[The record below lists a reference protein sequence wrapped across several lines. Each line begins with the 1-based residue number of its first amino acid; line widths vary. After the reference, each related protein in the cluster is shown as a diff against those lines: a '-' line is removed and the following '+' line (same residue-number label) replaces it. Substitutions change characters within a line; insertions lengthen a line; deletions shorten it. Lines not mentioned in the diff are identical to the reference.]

1 MLNKVD
7 KRRCEICDIPCFER
21 NNYFYGKRMTARDF
35 QDEQCYFNEKRW
47 LINRTVHGWGVVC
60 GLDVKPT
67 EDNKGVEGTPGLAID
82 CCGREI
88 LVCGDA
94 EDRYVPLI
102 YDKIPKPHEC
112 DQPQSKEEQ
121 QSGIK
126 HIAICLEYDECKRE
140 VVNLPSIACDET
152 EKHEFN
158 RIRDSWKITPIS
170 IPQEFLDESLPF
182 CQRTN
187 EEKKQS
193 LDSYLCEKI
202 TKGCQHCPE
211 CPCIILAAVTVD
223 ENGKVKDEDI
233 DTCNY
238 RKLVYNNQLL
248 FDQISCYH
256 GDLPRVINIEWS
268 DTSAASKTGVQ
279 ISEQIEQT
287 AEEPVG
293 STWIHKQDIPW
304 DDFVKKNG
312 LKVTFNKIMDRGS
325 INKHTFLIAIIIIE
339 HSTRYRLIK
348 YVPSQEI
355 EFIDNDEEGTTSAT
369 FKFEESWIEDELV
382 DKDRSAITQSR
393 EGADFE
399 IILRGSSIFSR
410 KGEENGKAL
419 DGSFSGVFP
428 SGNGTQGTDFVS
440 WFHVNPPT
448 NL

>member
-1 MLNKVD
+1 MLNKED

-67 EDNKGVEGTPGLAID
+67 KDNKGVEITPGLAID

-102 YDKIPKPHEC
+102 YDEIPKPHEC

-170 IPQEFLDESLPF
+170 IPQEFQDETLPF

-187 EEKKQS
+187 EEKEQS

-202 TKGCQHCPE
+202 TKGCQHCPD
-211 CPCIILAAVTVD
+211 CPCIILAVVTVD
-223 ENGKVKDEDI
+223 ENGEVKDEDI
-233 DTCNY
+233 DTCNR

-256 GDLPRVINIEWS
+256 GDLPRVTEIELGYYEPIS
-268 DTSAASKTGVQ
+268 GQ

-287 AEEPVG
+287 AKEPV
-293 STWIHKQDIPW
+293 SINEIHDKTISW
-304 DDFVKKNG
+304 SDFKKMNG
-312 LKVTFNKIMDRGS
+312 LKVTFNKIMFPSS
-325 INKHTFLIAIIIIE
+325 INEHTFLIAIITIE
-339 HSTRYRLIK
+339 HSTRYRLLK
-348 YVPSQEI
+348 YIPSEEI
-355 EFIDNDEEGTTSAT
+355 ELIDNDDETTSAI
-369 FKFEESWIEDELV
+369 FKFEKTWIEDELE
-382 DKDRSAITQSR
+382 DEKRSAITQSS

-399 IILRGSSIFSR
+399 IILRGSSIFSN
-410 KGEENGKAL
+410 EENKKGKAL
-419 DGSFSGVFP
+419 DGSFSGEFP
-428 SGNGTQGTDFVS
+428 SGNGTQGTDFMS
-440 WFHVNPPT
+440 WFHVIPPE
-448 NL
+448 

>member
-21 NNYFYGKRMTARDF
+21 NNYFTGKRMTTRDF

-67 EDNKGVEGTPGLAID
+67 EDNKGVEVTPGLAID

-102 YDKIPKPHEC
+102 PEEHEC
-112 DQPQSKEEQ
+112 DLLLKEEEQ
-121 QSGIK
+121 QNVDQL
-126 HIAICLEYDECKRE
+126 IAICLEYDECKQE
-140 VVNLPSIACDET
+140 IVNLPFIACDEI

-158 RIRDSWKITPIS
+158 RIRDSWKITPIR
-170 IPQEFLDESLPF
+170 IPEEFWDKPLPF
-182 CQRTN
+182 CQIKGDK
-187 EEKKQS
+187 EKS
-193 LDSYLCEKI
+193 LHSYLCEKI
-202 TKGCQHCPE
+202 TEGCQQCPV
-211 CPCIILAAVTVD
+211 CRCIILAVVTVD
-223 ENGKVKDEDI
+223 ENGEVKEI
-233 DTCNY
+233 DTCNH
-238 RKLVYNNQLL
+238 RKLVYSNQLL

-268 DTSAASKTGVQ
+268 DTLAASKTGVQ

-304 DDFVKKNG
+304 DDFIKKNG

-355 EFIDNDEEGTTSAT
+355 KFTDNDEEGTTSAT

-399 IILRGSSIFSR
+399 IILRGSSIFSI
-410 KGEENGKAL
+410 EGKAL
-419 DGSFSGVFP
+419 DGSFSGEFP
-428 SGNGTQGTDFVS
+428 SGKGTQGTDFKS
-440 WFHVNPPT
+440 WFHVES
-448 NL
+448 

>member
-1 MLNKVD
+1 MLNKED

-21 NNYFYGKRMTARDF
+21 NNYFCGKMMTARDF

-47 LINRTVHGWGVVC
+47 LMNRTVHGWGVVC
-60 GLDVKPT
+60 GLDVKST
-67 EDNKGVEGTPGLAID
+67 KDNKGVEVTPGLAID

-94 EDRYVPLI
+94 QDRYVPLI
-102 YDKIPKPHEC
+102 YDEIPKPHEC
-112 DQPQSKEEQ
+112 DQPQSKQEQ

-126 HIAICLEYDECKRE
+126 HIAICLEYDECKLE

-170 IPQEFLDESLPF
+170 IPQEFLDEPLPF

-187 EEKKQS
+187 EEKEQS

-202 TKGCQHCPE
+202 TKGCQQCPD
-211 CPCIILAAVTVD
+211 CPCIILAVVTVHKN
-223 ENGKVKDEDI
+223 NGIEEDDI
-233 DTCNY
+233 DTCNR
-238 RKLVYNNQLL
+238 RKLVYSNQLL

-256 GDLPRVINIEWS
+256 GDLPRVINIEL
-268 DTSAASKTGVQ
+268 GYYP
-279 ISEQIEQT
+279 ISEPIEQT
-287 AEEPVG
+287 AKESVNI
-293 STWIHKQDIPW
+293 TQIHDKPINW
-304 DDFVKKNG
+304 SDFKEMNG

-355 EFIDNDEEGTTSAT
+355 NFTDNDEEGTTSAT

-399 IILRGSSIFSR
+399 IILRGSSIFSKER
-410 KGEENGKAL
+410 KAL
-419 DGSFSGVFP
+419 DGSFSGEFP
-428 SGNGTQGTDFVS
+428 SGNGIQGTDFMS
-440 WFHVNPPT
+440 WFHVES
-448 NL
+448 

>member
-1 MLNKVD
+1 MLNKID
-7 KRRCEICDIPCFER
+7 KRRCEICNIPCFER
-21 NNYFYGKRMTARDF
+21 NNYFCGKMMTSRDF

-47 LINRTVHGWGVVC
+47 LMNRTVHGWGVVC
-60 GLDVKPT
+60 GLDVIPT
-67 EDNKGVEGTPGLAID
+67 ENKKGVEVTPGLAID

-102 YDKIPKPHEC
+102 YDEIPKPHEC
-112 DQPQSKEEQ
+112 DQPQSKEE
-121 QSGIK
+121 SGIK
-126 HIAICLEYDECKRE
+126 HIAVCLEYDECKRE
-140 VVNLPSIACDET
+140 VVNLHSFVCDET

-170 IPQEFLDESLPF
+170 IPQEFPDEPLPF

-187 EEKKQS
+187 EEKEQS

-211 CPCIILAAVTVD
+211 CPCIILAVVTVY
-223 ENGKVKDEDI
+223 ENGNVKDEDI

-256 GDLPRVINIEWS
+256 GDLPRVTAIEWS
-268 DTSAASKTGVQ
+268 NRPFTP
-279 ISEQIEQT
+279 ISDQTDQMVEKQGSNTEIHNQTIE
-287 AEEPVG
+287 
-293 STWIHKQDIPW
+293 W
-304 DDFVKKNG
+304 DNFVKKNG
-312 LKVTFNKIMDRGS
+312 LIVTFNKIMDPGS
-325 INKHTFLIAIIIIE
+325 INEHTFLIAIITIE
-339 HSTRYRLIK
+339 HSTRYRLLK
-348 YVPSQEI
+348 YIPSETI
-355 EFIDNDEEGTTSAT
+355 EIDNDDETTRVI
-369 FKFEESWIEDELV
+369 FKFEKTWIEDELE
-382 DKDRSAITQSR
+382 DEKRSAITQSS

-399 IILRGSSIFSR
+399 IILRGSSIFS
-410 KGEENGKAL
+410 EEGKAL
-419 DGSFSGVFP
+419 DGSFSGEFP

-440 WFHVNPPT
+440 WFHVIPPEQ